1 VDEDDR
7 GEENAEGGREGF
19 ILRKVQS
26 AALVVAGCEGKYLFS
41 VQTKARG
48 WVVPAPAQC
57 PCPVGDDRRQHQ
69 RGVLPS
75 RWPP

>member
-26 AALVVAGCEGKYLFS
+26 PPHWSWLGVKVITCLAYKQKLGAGR
-41 VQTKARG
+41 A
-48 WVVPAPAQC
+48 C
-57 PCPVGDDRRQHQ
+57 PCPVP
-69 RGVLPS
+69 LPS
-75 RWPP
+75 RR